1 VECPES
7 IHEMRVYTSKQ
18 TYVRISRYCTVLFV
32 LSSYLEGFESRY
44 PFFLLQT
51 SVDHDGGEVTFLGGE
66 GRRGE
71 KEGEEVE
78 EQNGKWVRRR

>member
-1 VECPES
+1 MKCVY
-7 IHEMRVYTSKQ
+7 IRVDK
-18 TYVRISRYCTVLFV
+18 RMCEHHGTVLFV
-32 LSSYLEGFESRY
+32 LSSYLEGLESRY